1 MLLENLRVLTAAP
14 ARSPRCQ
21 TDARRVAARLTYLRR
36 VTCSPVLI
44 VPPGAADRAPGAD
57 ADVLYIC
64 THSYP
69 GPQPE
74 GFLDT
79 DLTALHQPL
88 TANALILDTCWG
100 AARAVR
106 RTLAALRPARLP
118 PLALLA
124 PTDQAP
130 FDHHVLAGPLFEAS
144 SPDHEP
150 AHGQSGSPRRRPP
163 LWPLPNW
170 PHTPGEIG
178 RGGRSTPSPEPAPL
192 DCRRGSRRSDTRW
205 SPHGQADHT
214 RSSGHVVWG
223 CDSRVSRE
231 TSSSQPFS
239 SRCSGTLHWSLRC
252 HRRAGSR

>member
-1 MLLENLRVLTAAP
+1 MKTHSPRTGHRRIRVVRNLRVLTAAP

-21 TDARRVAARLTYLRR
+21 ADARRVAARLTYVRR
-36 VTCSPVLI
+36 VTCRPVLI
-44 VPPGAADRAPGAD
+44 VPPGAADRALGAD

-100 AARAVR
+100 AALAVR

-130 FDHHVLAGPLFEAS
+130 FDHHVLAGPLLEALLTG
-144 SPDHEP
+144 PRT
-150 AHGQSGSPRRRPP
+150 GSWTQR
-163 LWPLPNW
+163 LTAAKTTALA
-170 PHTPGEIG
+170 TAEL
-178 RGGRSTPSPEPAPL
+178 A
-192 DCRRGSRRSDTRW
+192 
-205 SPHGQADHT
+205 AHT
-214 RSSGHVVWG
+214 RRDWARWQVYTIPGTRPTRIRIPGKFSLK
-223 CDSRVSRE
+223 E
-231 TSSSQPFS
+231 TPL
-239 SRCSGTLHWSLRC
+239 GPTT
-252 HRRAGSR
+252 

>member
-1 MLLENLRVLTAAP
+1 M
-14 ARSPRCQ
+14 
-21 TDARRVAARLTYLRR
+21 
-36 VTCSPVLI
+36 TCSPALI
-44 VPPGAADRAPGAD
+44 VPPGAADRPPGAD

-130 FDHHVLAGPLFEAS
+130 FDHHVLAGPLFEALLTGPRTGS
-144 SPDHEP
+144 WTKRLTAAKTTALATAELA
-150 AHGQSGSPRRRPP
+150 AHTRRDWARWQVYTIPGTRPTR
-163 LWPLPNW
+163 LPQ
-170 PHTPGEIG
+170 GL
-178 RGGRSTPSPEPAPL
+178 APL
-192 DCRRGSRRSDTRW
+192 GHPVVAARPGRPHPVLGSRRV
-205 SPHGQADHT
+205 G
-214 RSSGHVVWG
+214 
-223 CDSRVSRE
+223 
-231 TSSSQPFS
+231 
-239 SRCSGTLHWSLRC
+239 L
-252 HRRAGSR
+252 